1 MNKEL
6 MEALDILERE
16 KEISKETLFEA
27 IENSLLTACKNH
39 FGKADNV
46 HVEIDRETCDFL
58 VYAEKE
64 VVPAADDVEDNCLQ
78 ISLEDARELSTKAQ
92 IGDML
97 HVEIKS
103 KEFGRIATQNAK
115 NVILQKIREEERSV
129 IYNQYFE
136 KEKDIITG
144 VVQRYIGKNISIN
157 LGKADAMLN
166 ETEQVKGE
174 VFRPTERI
182 KVYILEVKNT
192 PKGPRINVSRT
203 HPELVKRLFESEVT
217 EIRDGTVE
225 IKSIAREAGSRTK
238 IAVWS
243 NNPNVDAVGAC
254 VGMNG
259 ARVNAIVEEL
269 RGEKIDIVNWDENPG
284 NLIQNALSPAKIVAV
299 FADPDEKTAKV
310 VVPDYQLSLA
320 IGKEGQNARLAAR
333 LTNYKIDIKS
343 ETQAKDAPGFRYED
357 YLEDDDYSDDEMY
370 EDYNAQ
376 EDGETYEE
384 QEGGGVDEGYNE
396 HEDSETYEGYE
407 EQEGGGVDEDYEEHE
422 DGETYE
428 DYEEQEGGGV
438 DEVYEEHEDSETYEG
453 YEEQEG
459 GGVDE
464 DYEEHEDGETYE
476 DYEEQEGGGVDED
489 YNEQEDSEV

>member
-6 MEALDILERE
+6 MEALDILEKE

-46 HVEIDRETCDFL
+46 KVEIDRETCDFL
-58 VYAEKE
+58 VNAEKE
-64 VVPAADDVEDNCLQ
+64 VVATAEEVEDPVLQ
-78 ISLEDARELSTKAQ
+78 ISLEDAQKISAKASV
-92 IGDML
+92 GDVI

-129 IYNQYFE
+129 IYNQYYE
-136 KEKDIITG
+136 KERDVVTG
-144 VVQRYIGKNISIN
+144 IVQRYIGKNISIN
-157 LGKADAMLN
+157 LGKADALLT
-166 ETEQVKGE
+166 EAEQVKGE

-182 KVYILEVKNT
+182 KVYVHEVKNT
-192 PKGPRINVSRT
+192 PKGPRISVSRT
-203 HPELVKRLFESEVT
+203 HPELVKRLFEAEVT
-217 EIRDGTVE
+217 EIKDGTVE

-243 NNPNVDAVGAC
+243 NNPDVDAVGAC

-269 RGEKIDIVNWDENPG
+269 RGEKIDVVNWDENPG

-299 FADPDEKTAKV
+299 FADPEEKTAKV

-333 LTNYKIDIKS
+333 LTGYKIDIKS

-357 YLEDDDYSDDEMY
+357 YVDDE
-370 EDYNAQ
+370 E
-376 EDGETYEE
+376 YEE
-384 QEGGGVDEGYNE
+384 
-396 HEDSETYEGYE
+396 YEGYE
-407 EQEGGGVDEDYEEHE
+407 GQEGYDQ
-422 DGETYE
+422 DGYVN
-428 DYEEQEGGGV
+428 Q
-438 DEVYEEHEDSETYEG
+438 
-453 YEEQEG
+453 
-459 GGVDE
+459 
-464 DYEEHEDGETYE
+464 
-476 DYEEQEGGGVDED
+476 
-489 YNEQEDSEV
+489 

>member
-6 MEALDILERE
+6 MEALDILEKE
-16 KEISKETLFEA
+16 KEISKATLFEA
-27 IENSLLTACKNH
+27 IENSLMTACKNH

-46 HVEIDRETCDFL
+46 KVEIDRDTCDFL

-64 VVPAADDVEDNCLQ
+64 VVETKEDVEDDCLQ
-78 ISLEDARELSTKAQ
+78 ISLEDAQKISVKASV
-92 IGDML
+92 GDMI

-136 KEKDIITG
+136 KEKDVMTG
-144 VVQRYIGKNISIN
+144 VVQRYVGRNISIN
-157 LGKADAMLN
+157 LGKADAMLS
-166 ETEQVKGE
+166 ESEQVKSE
-174 VFRPTERI
+174 TFRPTERI
-182 KVYILEVKNT
+182 KVYVLEVKNT

-203 HPELVKRLFESEVT
+203 HPELVKRLFEAEVT
-217 EIRDGTVE
+217 EIKDGTVE

-259 ARVNAIVEEL
+259 ARVNAIVDEL

-299 FADPDEKTAKV
+299 FADPDDKTAKV

-333 LTNYKIDIKS
+333 LTGYKIDIKS

-357 YLEDDDYSDDEMY
+357 YIDFDE
-370 EDYNAQ
+370 E
-376 EDGETYEE
+376 YEE
-384 QEGGGVDEGYNE
+384 EYEELGE
-396 HEDSETYEGYE
+396 EGYE
-407 EQEGGGVDEDYEEHE
+407 GEE
-422 DGETYE
+422 
-428 DYEEQEGGGV
+428 
-438 DEVYEEHEDSETYEG
+438 
-453 YEEQEG
+453 
-459 GGVDE
+459 
-464 DYEEHEDGETYE
+464 
-476 DYEEQEGGGVDED
+476 
-489 YNEQEDSEV
+489 

>member
-6 MEALDILERE
+6 MEALDVLEKE

-27 IENSLLTACKNH
+27 IENSLMTACKNH

-46 HVEIDRETCDFL
+46 HVEINRETCDFL

-64 VVPAADDVEDNCLQ
+64 VVPTKDDVEDDCLQ
-78 ISLEDARELSTKAQ
+78 IALEDAQEISKKAQ
-92 IGDML
+92 VGDML

-129 IYNQYFE
+129 IYNQYYE
-136 KEKDIITG
+136 KEKD
-144 VVQRYIGKNISIN
+144 VVQRYVGKNISIN
-157 LGKADAMLN
+157 LGKADAMLTEN
-166 ETEQVKGE
+166 EQVKGE
-174 VFRPTERI
+174 VFKPTERI
-182 KVYILEVKNT
+182 KVYIVEVKNT

-217 EIRDGTVE
+217 EIKDGTVE

-333 LTNYKIDIKS
+333 LTGYKIDIKS

-357 YLEDDDYSDDEMY
+357 YVDDYEDETEDDF
-370 EDYNAQ
+370 
-376 EDGETYEE
+376 DGE
-384 QEGGGVDEGYNE
+384 QE
-396 HEDSETYEGYE
+396 
-407 EQEGGGVDEDYEEHE
+407 
-422 DGETYE
+422 
-428 DYEEQEGGGV
+428 
-438 DEVYEEHEDSETYEG
+438 
-453 YEEQEG
+453 
-459 GGVDE
+459 
-464 DYEEHEDGETYE
+464 
-476 DYEEQEGGGVDED
+476 
-489 YNEQEDSEV
+489 

>member
-6 MEALDILERE
+6 MEALDILEKE

-27 IENSLLTACKNH
+27 IENSLMTACKNH
-39 FGKADNV
+39 FGKADNIK
-46 HVEIDRETCDFL
+46 VEIDRETCDFL

-64 VVPAADDVEDNCLQ
+64 VVPTKEDVLDDVLQ
-78 ISLEDARELSTKAQ
+78 ICLEDAVKISKKAQ
-92 IGDML
+92 VGDVI
-97 HVEIKS
+97 HDEIKS
-103 KEFGRIATQNAK
+103 KEFGRIATTNAK

-129 IYNQYFE
+129 IYNQYYE
-136 KEKDIITG
+136 KEKDVVTG

-157 LGKADAMLN
+157 LGKADAMLS
-166 ETEQVKGE
+166 EAEQVKGE

-182 KVYILEVKNT
+182 KVYILEVKST

-217 EIRDGTVE
+217 EIKDGTVE
-225 IKSIAREAGSRTK
+225 IMSIAREAGSRTK

-333 LTNYKIDIKS
+333 LTGYKIDIKS
-343 ETQAKDAPGFRYED
+343 ETQAKDAPGFRVED
-357 YLEDDDYSDDEMY
+357 YMDDE
-370 EDYNAQ
+370 EDYEY
-376 EDGETYEE
+376 EDGEYEE
-384 QEGGGVDEGYNE
+384 FDENADAE
-396 HEDSETYEGYE
+396 
-407 EQEGGGVDEDYEEHE
+407 
-422 DGETYE
+422 
-428 DYEEQEGGGV
+428 
-438 DEVYEEHEDSETYEG
+438 
-453 YEEQEG
+453 
-459 GGVDE
+459 
-464 DYEEHEDGETYE
+464 
-476 DYEEQEGGGVDED
+476 
-489 YNEQEDSEV
+489 